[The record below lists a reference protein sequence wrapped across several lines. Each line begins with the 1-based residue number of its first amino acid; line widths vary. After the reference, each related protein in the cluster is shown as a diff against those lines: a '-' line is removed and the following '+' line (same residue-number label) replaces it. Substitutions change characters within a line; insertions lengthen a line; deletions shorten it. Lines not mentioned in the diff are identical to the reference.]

1 MRNPPSSRP
10 VLSPCIKCLL
20 TRLKWKWRFY
30 PRILINLAH
39 LSLCSG
45 IWEAVI
51 LALGPH
57 PVVCGSATVLI
68 YAVAWMQLFPVT
80 TVARSHRDALGLNR
94 NRIPV
99 SFMFIAGACPW
110 CGIYSSQL
118 DALFLLFSFA
128 CSLFISPFSPIPPSF
143 PTSHPRAKRRLPW
156 HPASRSIDPIVYS
169 LYLDTKD
176 IKLTDQ
182 RAGARRTLINEA
194 LGGGWMEER
203 WRWWVQGGL
212 VMEGGRTGR
221 LTDAQSAHQSMG
233 TFCWACAVSSTTSL
247 LTAAFVSHLHEL
259 NSSLGDN
266 LTKER
271 I

>member
-1 MRNPPSSRP
+1 MNICIDVLPLGATIWLVISLHQLSALCGEMHDQSVPPSVQLSVTFLQSSGIKASLIIMRNPPSSRP

-30 PRILINLAH
+30 PSILINLAH

-110 CGIYSSQL
+110 CGI
-118 DALFLLFSFA
+118 
-128 CSLFISPFSPIPPSF
+128 
-143 PTSHPRAKRRLPW
+143 
-156 HPASRSIDPIVYS
+156 
-169 LYLDTKD
+169 
-176 IKLTDQ
+176 
-182 RAGARRTLINEA
+182 
-194 LGGGWMEER
+194 
-203 WRWWVQGGL
+203 
-212 VMEGGRTGR
+212 
-221 LTDAQSAHQSMG
+221 
-233 TFCWACAVSSTTSL
+233 
-247 LTAAFVSHLHEL
+247 
-259 NSSLGDN
+259 
-266 LTKER
+266 
-271 I
+271 